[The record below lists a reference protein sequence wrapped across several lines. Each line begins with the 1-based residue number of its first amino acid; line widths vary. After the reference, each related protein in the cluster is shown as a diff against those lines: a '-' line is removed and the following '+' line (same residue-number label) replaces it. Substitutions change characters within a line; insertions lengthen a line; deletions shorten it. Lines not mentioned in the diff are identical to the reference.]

1 MACKRVYK
9 PWRKREKIIKYIK
22 RKKKKSAD
30 AFTYKSL
37 PNNLFYVNSPNE
49 ENVGSETDVRRRDFI
64 ITN

>member
-1 MACKRVYK
+1 MEKEGKNYK
-9 PWRKREKIIKYIK
+9 IYKK
-22 RKKKKSAD
+22 KKKKSAD